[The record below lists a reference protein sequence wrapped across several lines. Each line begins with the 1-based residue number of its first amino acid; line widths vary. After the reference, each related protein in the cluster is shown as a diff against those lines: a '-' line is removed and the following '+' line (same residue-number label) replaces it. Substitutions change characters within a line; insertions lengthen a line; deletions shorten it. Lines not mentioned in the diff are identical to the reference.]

1 MDALI
6 QIAVL
11 VAFLLAG
18 AALQLVKLAPKPAV
32 VDFLL
37 KLTLWALLFV
47 MGFRLGNSSELFERM
62 GEIGAMATATAVLAL
77 AGTVAAI
84 RLAYAALDFARGRRT
99 AAGPGATGESDAGAA
114 AGSRDAARG
123 GGAHVRPGVDWAH
136 FKAPAILLA
145 VVVAGVIAGVAGPE
159 LRGFDYGAVTGW
171 VLNALLF
178 MVGMQF
184 AQSGLSLKAAF
195 ARVDTILVPAATAVG
210 SLAGGALVAA
220 IFSIGIGKG
229 MALAA
234 GFGWYSLSGVL
245 IADLGDPALGSAA
258 FLANMLREALA
269 LVLIPV
275 LAASKRPYTAI
286 GAGGATA
293 MDVTLP
299 LIEQCVGPAAVP
311 VSFTSGALLSLLV
324 PFLVPLV
331 YAL

>member
-1 MDALI
+1 MDALL

-11 VAFLLAG
+11 IAFLLAG
-18 AALQLVKLAPKPAV
+18 AALQIFKLAPKPVV

-47 MGFRLGNSSELFERM
+47 MGYRLGNSSELFERM

-84 RLAYAALDFARGRRT
+84 RLAYAALDFARGRR
-99 AAGPGATGESDAGAA
+99 ATGRGAA
-114 AGSRDAARG
+114 ATEPAAESG
-123 GGAHVRPGVDWAH
+123 AAQLGAAHVRPGIDWAH

-145 VVVAGVIAGVAGPE
+145 VVVVGVIAGVASPE

-195 ARVDTILVPAATAVG
+195 ARVDTILVPAATAAG
-210 SLAGGALVAA
+210 SLAGGMIVAL
-220 IFSIGIGKG
+220 IFSMGIGKG

-269 LVLIPV
+269 LVLIPL

-311 VSFTSGALLSLLV
+311 VSFTSGAILSLLV
-324 PFLVPLV
+324 PMLVPIM
-331 YAL
+331 YKIG

>member
-1 MDALI
+1 MDALL

-11 VAFLLAG
+11 IAFLLAG
-18 AALQLVKLAPKPAV
+18 AALHLVKLAPKSVV

-47 MGFRLGNSSELFERM
+47 MGYRLGNSNELFERM

-77 AGTVAAI
+77 AGTILAI
-84 RLAYAALDFARGRRT
+84 RLAYAMIDFARGRR
-99 AAGPGATGESDAGAA
+99 ATGRSAA
-114 AGSRDAARG
+114 ATEPAPAPAHGAP
-123 GGAHVRPGVDWAH
+123 AHVRPGVDWAH

-145 VVVAGVIAGVAGPE
+145 VVVVGVIAGVASPE
-159 LRGFDYGAVTGW
+159 LRGFDYGTVTGW

-220 IFSIGIGKG
+220 IFSLGIGKG

-269 LVLIPV
+269 LVLIPI

>member
-1 MDALI
+1 MDALL

-11 VAFLLAG
+11 IAFLLAG
-18 AALQLVKLAPKPAV
+18 AALHLLKLAPKQVA

-47 MGFRLGNSSELFERM
+47 MGYRLGNSSELFERM
-62 GEIGAMATATAVLAL
+62 GEIGAMATATAILAL
-77 AGTVAAI
+77 AGTVVAI
-84 RLAYAALDFARGRRT
+84 RLAYALLDIVRGRR
-99 AAGPGATGESDAGAA
+99 AAGRRATVGASADGAA
-114 AGSRDAARG
+114 HA
-123 GGAHVRPGVDWAH
+123 RPGLDWAH
-136 FKAPAILLA
+136 FKAPAILLG
-145 VVVAGVIAGVAGPE
+145 VVVVGLIAGVASPE
-159 LRGFDYGAVTGW
+159 LRGFDYGSVTGW

-220 IFSIGIGKG
+220 IFSIRIGKG

-311 VSFTSGALLSLLV
+311 VSFTSGALLSLSV
-324 PFLVPLV
+324 PFIVPIL
-331 YAL
+331 YRLG

>member
-1 MDALI
+1 MDALL

-18 AALQLVKLAPKPAV
+18 AALHMVKLAPKPVV

-62 GEIGAMATATAVLAL
+62 GEIGAMATATAALAL

-84 RLAYAALDFARGRRT
+84 RLAYATLDFARGRRGAGR
-99 AAGPGATGESDAGAA
+99 AAVAAESNAAAAQLGAA
-114 AGSRDAARG
+114 HART
-123 GGAHVRPGVDWAH
+123 GVDWAH

-145 VVVAGVIAGVAGPE
+145 VVVVGAIAGVASPE

-195 ARVDTILVPAATAVG
+195 ARVDTILIPAATAVG
-210 SLAGGALVAA
+210 SLAGGALVAV

-269 LVLIPV
+269 LVLIPI
-275 LAASKRPYTAI
+275 LAASRRPYTAI

>member
-6 QIAVL
+6 QIAIL

-18 AALQLVKLAPKPAV
+18 ALLHMVKLAPKPVV

-62 GEIGAMATATAVLAL
+62 GEIGAMATATAILAL

-84 RLAYAALDFARGRRT
+84 RLAYATLDFARGRR
-99 AAGPGATGESDAGAA
+99 GVGRAA
-114 AGSRDAARG
+114 AAAESSAAATHG
-123 GGAHVRPGVDWAH
+123 APAHVRPGIDWAH

-145 VVVAGVIAGVAGPE
+145 VVVVGVIAGVASPE

-210 SLAGGALVAA
+210 SLAGGAIVAA

-269 LVLIPV
+269 LVLIPI

-331 YAL
+331 YSL

>member
-1 MDALI
+1 MDAIL

-11 VAFLLAG
+11 IAFLLAG
-18 AALQLVKLAPKPAV
+18 AALHLLKLAPKPVV

-47 MGFRLGNSSELFERM
+47 MGYRLGNSSELFERM
-62 GEIGAMATATAVLAL
+62 GEIGAMATATAILAL

-84 RLAYAALDFARGRRT
+84 RLAYAMLDFARGRR
-99 AAGPGATGESDAGAA
+99 ASGRGAA
-114 AGSRDAARG
+114 ATEPAVAEASAVQVGAAH
-123 GGAHVRPGVDWAH
+123 ARPGIDWAH
-136 FKAPAILLA
+136 FKAPAILLG
-145 VVVAGVIAGVAGPE
+145 VVVVGVIAGVASPE

-184 AQSGLSLKAAF
+184 AQSGLSLRAAF

-210 SLAGGALVAA
+210 SLAGGALVAL

-269 LVLIPV
+269 LVLIPL

-324 PFLVPLV
+324 PFIVPLV